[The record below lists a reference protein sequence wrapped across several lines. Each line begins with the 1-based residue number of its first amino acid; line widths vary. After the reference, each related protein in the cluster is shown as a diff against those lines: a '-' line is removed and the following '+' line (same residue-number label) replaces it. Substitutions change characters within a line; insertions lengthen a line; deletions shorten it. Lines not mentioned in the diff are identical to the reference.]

1 MDCLKLL
8 VCRTD
13 DRLEKNIA
21 LGGGEYVSKAD
32 QNLTNC
38 THFFSYDHLYN
49 VDILQEEL
57 DISKWHLGLMY
68 VHCSLAAN
76 VEHNV
81 DL

>member
-1 MDCLKLL
+1 MINSGKIHCFK
-8 VCRTD
+8 
-13 DRLEKNIA
+13 E
-21 LGGGEYVSKAD
+21 EYLIKAD

-38 THFFSYDHLYN
+38 THVFSYDHLYN
-49 VDILQEEL
+49 VDILLEEL
-57 DISKWHLGLMY
+57 DISKWHLDSVS